1 MKKLIGVVIYVVVC
15 TGIAQAS
22 ELDKSVCSILG
33 TLSQSTERPDFKKHS
48 IRVQCA
54 ADIEEYFLD
63 PIDSQLTRL
72 TPKEIA
78 WLEEEVTRITELE
91 DAVLRVDKQIKLEKS
106 REATLFLAH
115 HLIGKIR
122 EEIDCIRND
131 RNQEAS
137 CWARIPR
144 HLVGYQGLKEALV
157 RLRGSDD
164 FPCWQSPES
173 PSFSLTFGVFCDL
186 KEDWILEFMSK
197 DILDVVLM
205 PHLEEFSRMSD

>member
-1 MKKLIGVVIYVVVC
+1 M
-15 TGIAQAS
+15 
-22 ELDKSVCSILG
+22 
-33 TLSQSTERPDFKKHS
+33 
-48 IRVQCA
+48 
-54 ADIEEYFLD
+54 
-63 PIDSQLTRL
+63 
-72 TPKEIA
+72 
-78 WLEEEVTRITELE
+78 
-91 DAVLRVDKQIKLEKS
+91 
-106 REATLFLAH
+106 LF
-115 HLIGKIR
+115 R
-122 EEIDCIRND
+122 
-131 RNQEAS
+131 S
-137 CWARIPR
+137 RIPR